1 LPQSEHRARE
11 REPGSYAIY
20 KKTGVFPEQ
29 TMFYKELQLT
39 LKPAGNPDGSR
50 TEPSGRGYFPGAVA
64 GAEVSARIR
73 SALPPVQA
81 GGADFDRHPAR
92 GHELR
97 HGGSA
102 VRTQHKPNTAEI
114 CVGPIERQTE
124 LVLEQLKLCVETAGS
139 SLENILKVNV

>member
-1 LPQSEHRARE
+1 QSEHSARE
-11 REPGSYAIY
+11 REPRSYAIY

-50 TEPSGRGYFPGAVA
+50 TEPSGRGYFPGALA

-92 GHELR
+92 GHDLR

-102 VRTQHKPNTAEI
+102 VRTQHGALVGRKRNCQPAEI
-114 CVGPIERQTE
+114 AT
-124 LVLEQLKLCVETAGS
+124 
-139 SLENILKVNV
+139 N